1 MTGFCEGSAIHF
13 NGWNVKAEMAK
24 GETIKQGV
32 RLGRAAAG
40 AGVSRQTV
48 QYYLMVGLIEPS
60 GFSAGGQQLFD
71 EKTIERIRLIKELN
85 DTGYPLREI
94 REIFLQ
100 REKQMGE
107 PHKDPQA

>member
-1 MTGFCEGSAIHF
+1 
-13 NGWNVKAEMAK
+13 MAK
-24 GETIKQGV
+24 GETTKQGV
-32 RLGRAAAG
+32 RLGRAAAA

-48 QYYLMVGLIEPS
+48 QYYLMVGLIGPS

-71 EKTIERIRLIKELN
+71 EKAIERIRLIKELN

-100 REKQMGE
+100 REKQVGE
-107 PHKDPQA
+107 THKDPQA